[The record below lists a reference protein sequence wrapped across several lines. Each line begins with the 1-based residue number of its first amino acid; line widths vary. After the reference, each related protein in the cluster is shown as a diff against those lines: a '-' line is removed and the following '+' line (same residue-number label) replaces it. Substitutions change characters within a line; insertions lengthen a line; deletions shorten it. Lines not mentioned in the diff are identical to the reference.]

1 MYIID
6 TNIAIYLRDVEATTV
21 AKLDRL
27 PVMPVISI
35 LSWVE
40 LEAGVYLDPANAD
53 RRRTNLK
60 SLLDLVAVV
69 VLDGDVVAAA
79 YGRIIAACGF
89 SRPRIIDRLIA
100 ATALVHDLTLI
111 TISAADFRDIPS
123 LRLEAWPAP
132 PQ

>member
-6 TNIAIYLRDVEATTV
+6 TNIAIYLRDVEATIV

-27 PVMPVISI
+27 PLMPVISI

-40 LEAGVYLDPANAD
+40 LEAGVYRDPANAE
-53 RRRTNLK
+53 RRRANLA

-69 VLDGDVVAAA
+69 GLEGEIVTA
-79 YGRIIAACGF
+79 YGRIIASCGF
-89 SRPRIIDRLIA
+89 SRSRIIDRLIA

-111 TISAADFRDIPS
+111 TINAADFRDIPD

-132 PQ
+132 TQ

>member
-6 TNIAIYLRDVEATTV
+6 TNIAIYLQDVEATTV
-21 AKLDRL
+21 AKLDRP

-40 LEAGVYLDPANAD
+40 LEAGVYRDPANAD

-69 VLDGDVVAAA
+69 DLDGDVVAD
-79 YGRIIAACGF
+79 YDRIIAACGF
-89 SRPRIIDRLIA
+89 SRSMIIDRLIA

-111 TISAADFRDIPS
+111 TINAADFRDIPG